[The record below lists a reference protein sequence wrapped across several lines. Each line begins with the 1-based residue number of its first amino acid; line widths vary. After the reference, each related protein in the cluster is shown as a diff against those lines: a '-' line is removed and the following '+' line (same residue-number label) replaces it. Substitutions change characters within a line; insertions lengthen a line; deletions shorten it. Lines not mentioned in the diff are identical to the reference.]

1 MLDSKAATPQP
12 APHSGKLTVIDYVL
26 ADMAER
32 TAAGFK
38 KYGTHLQTHNGR
50 DALWDAY
57 QEVLDLSMYL
67 RQAILERDAVPEAF
81 RVEVINNRRIVMFRH
96 TKIGEIMAVDDGEF
110 VFFPKPQR
118 EGFVRSWL
126 MKAIAAELDK
136 LNYYT
141 QEKSE

>member
-12 APHSGKLTVIDYVL
+12 APTQGKLTVIDYVL

-32 TAAGFK
+32 AAMGVIK
-38 KYGTHLQTHNGR
+38 HGMPLQTHNGR

-67 RQAILERDAVPEAF
+67 RQAILERDAVPETF
-81 RVEVINNRRIVMFRH
+81 RVEVINNRRFVMFRH
-96 TKIGEIMAVDDGEF
+96 TRLGEIAQDTDGEF
-110 VFFPKPQR
+110 VFFPKQQR
-118 EGFVRSWL
+118 EGFWRSWL

-136 LNYYT
+136 LNDEK
-141 QEKSE
+141 EKSE